1 MNERKF
7 TFTVILCLIFI
18 CAVIASLLLMPVLT
32 YYSKTLTVPEKA
44 NVSADF
50 AAADSPL
57 SRLEIT
63 PDNVQAVLAALE
75 TPAAYSFEAV
85 TTLYSGNEFLEKR
98 VSVSV
103 GGGDVLREREYG
115 LPSYADLIALDKS
128 CILSAELIVYGGS
141 DLIIRVTAK
150 SGFFGYVTTYDV
162 SVTSGL
168 LVSAETKD
176 GGTTI
181 YRMEITDYRAG

>member
-7 TFTVILCLIFI
+7 TFTVIICLIFI

-32 YYSKTLTVPEKA
+32 YYSKTLSVPEKTT
-44 NVSADF
+44 SGADF
-50 AAADSPL
+50 AAENSSL

-75 TPAAYSFEAV
+75 VPQAYSFDAV
-85 TTLYSGNEFLEKR
+85 TTLYSGDDYIEKR

-103 GGGDVLREREYG
+103 AGDVLSERAYG
-115 LPSYADLIALDKS
+115 LPSYTDLIALDKS
-128 CILSAELIVYGGS
+128 CILSAELLTYGGS
-141 DLIIRVTAK
+141 DLIIRVAAR

-176 GGTTI
+176 GDTTI
-181 YRMEITDYRAG
+181 YRMEITEYRAG